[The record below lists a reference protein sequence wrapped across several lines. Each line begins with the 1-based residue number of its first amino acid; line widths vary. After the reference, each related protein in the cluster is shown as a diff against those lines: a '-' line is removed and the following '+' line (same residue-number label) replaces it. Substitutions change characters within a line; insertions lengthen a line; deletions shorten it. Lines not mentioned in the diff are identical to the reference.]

1 MTLNEAFYD
10 NTFRS
15 VYMSLSTLFFCISQ
29 TKTISVEN
37 KYFMLR
43 FVCYGSR
50 DLSEHVI
57 RPHVNKIDC
66 VDEC

>member
-1 MTLNEAFYD
+1 MRNH
-10 NTFRS
+10 
-15 VYMSLSTLFFCISQ
+15 
-29 TKTISVEN
+29 SVEN

-57 RPHVNKIDC
+57 RPHEKKIDC
-66 VDEC
+66 VDECKEETYFNC

>member
-1 MTLNEAFYD
+1 MSTRWRKLHAMFVL
-10 NTFRS
+10 TFLLKRG
-15 VYMSLSTLFFCISQ
+15 
-29 TKTISVEN
+29 VEN

-57 RPHVNKIDC
+57 RPHVNIKIDS